1 MLENFSY
8 NSLGGIILLLILV
21 FAGKSFRENWKKQ
34 EIPWVLKS
42 WVYGIISAVCFF
54 ILIFFEFTF

>member
-8 NSLGGIILLLILV
+8 NSLEGTFLLLILI

-42 WVYGIISAVCFF
+42 WVYGTISAVCFF

>member
-8 NSLGGIILLLILV
+8 NSLEGIILFLILI